1 MSLLNSIRG
10 RSYLYLKFRGEGML
24 EAEKIF
30 EAIIVGNILNFVEDK
45 YLQLEEWQIPAWIK
59 SKKIMLGYIISARNQ
74 K

>member
-1 MSLLNSIRG
+1 
-10 RSYLYLKFRGEGML
+10 ML